1 MKKDDN
7 YAKHF
12 WNHFKNG
19 KLFKIHIST
28 TNRERKTHAV
38 KEKVLPFTPRSDF
51 RSQNSKHLHILTPEG
66 GMTFEISWLSLGMML

>member
-1 MKKDDN
+1 MKKDDD

-12 WNHFKNG
+12 WNHFKKWKTVQNSY
-19 KLFKIHIST
+19 FY
-28 TNRERKTHAV
+28 NEQRKTHAV

>member
-1 MKKDDN
+1 MQSILESFQKWKTVQN
-7 YAKHF
+7 SYF
-12 WNHFKNG
+12 YNEQ
-19 KLFKIHIST
+19 
-28 TNRERKTHAV
+28 RQTHAV